1 MLMNVLKAFVSE
13 SFLKKI
19 YGKRKK
25 KKSINDLTI
34 NFKCTPLTIPI
45 EIYLYS

>member
-1 MLMNVLKAFVSE
+1 MNVLKAFVSE
-13 SFLKKI
+13 SFLKNF

-25 KKSINDLTI
+25 KKSINDLKI
-34 NFKCTPLTIPI
+34 NVKCTPLTIPI

>member
-25 KKSINDLTI
+25 KNQLMI
-34 NFKCTPLTIPI
+34 
-45 EIYLYS
+45 

>member
-1 MLMNVLKAFVSE
+1 MNVLKAFVSE

-25 KKSINDLTI
+25 KKNQLMI
-34 NFKCTPLTIPI
+34 
-45 EIYLYS
+45 

>member
-1 MLMNVLKAFVSE
+1 MNVLKAFVSE

-19 YGKRKK
+19 YGKRKKK